1 MRALVT
7 GGAGFV
13 GRHLCKALLD
23 RGWDVVCVDPVVQRT
38 GGLSPANWPL
48 YDPRGYA
55 RFTYVDQD
63 CRDYFHLN
71 EAFDYAFHLA
81 AMVGGRLMIECDPL
95 AVAEDLAIDAD
106 FFRYALRVKP
116 KKVVFFSSSA
126 AYPISLQRRENYILL
141 REDMIDFREN
151 IGMPDMSYGWAKLTG
166 EYLARL
172 AHQHYGLDVICYRPF
187 SGYGEDQDLTYP
199 FPSICRRALQSR
211 GAPEITVWGTGDQ
224 MRDFI
229 HIDDAVSFVLASVDS
244 ICNGDAL
251 NLSSGEL
258 TSFKRLASLAT
269 NAAGFDPVVVG
280 TSDKPEGVFARGGD
294 RARQEA
300 IGLHPTVSLAEGMRR
315 SVEYPGRTAGLKQEA
330 IMPTSLAMP
339 RRQRQRHFAAWH
351 TRCANSI
358 SMILPE
364 PRGRNFAI
372 DCKLSCLYPTLFCR
386 WGRDLSTHP
395 WTGHYAASR
404 LSRSGFRSEGMMA
417 VCAFKA
423 LRSFPIGHLP
433 NSDIGAPM

>member
-151 IGMPDMSYGWAKLTG
+151 IGMPDMSYGWAKLTR

-280 TSDKPEGVFARGGD
+280 NVGQAGRRVRAGRRSRPAGGD
-294 RARQEA
+294 WIASDRLPGGGDAAQCRVPGPHGWAEAGGDHANFSCNATSPAAAALRCLAHPLCELNIDDLARTPRPQLCDRLQAFLPVPHLVLPVGERSLYASMDRALCRKPPEQVR
-300 IGLHPTVSLAEGMRR
+300 IPFRGDDGGMRLQSAAFFPNR
-315 SVEYPGRTAGLKQEA
+315 P
-330 IMPTSLAMP
+330 PT
-339 RRQRQRHFAAWH
+339 
-351 TRCANSI
+351 
-358 SMILPE
+358 
-364 PRGRNFAI
+364 
-372 DCKLSCLYPTLFCR
+372 
-386 WGRDLSTHP
+386 
-395 WTGHYAASR
+395 
-404 LSRSGFRSEGMMA
+404 
-417 VCAFKA
+417 
-423 LRSFPIGHLP
+423 
-433 NSDIGAPM
+433 